1 MSLISLYRKRANR
14 TTERTDQDMVNNN
27 KINAKNENIAETKKP
42 KIANTGVTQ
51 NNKNNKCNNSK
62 MEKIKNKSNQ
72 SRKVKFNF
80 EPTDTT
86 LYPEPLSDKK
96 KINKATK
103 KQGHAFKKPF
113 PTNTEEI
120 YKEEYHKNKEEKEV
134 SPDMKHFLSRIG
146 AGDQILKVKKKCSN
160 VILGFLNHKKH
171 YIEKQPPP
179 APLFAVKVDSSNFQV
194 LNSAEIKRKVK
205 AMGNVAKNETCVC
218 PSRLKKAKQYG
229 IGDTCETG
237 ICELAGKDKYNR
249 FNCKC
254 VKKAIVECS
263 DTTCDEPFIKQ
274 TKLRKNLINNYV
286 SPKTNN
292 PMFQMVLDNNHMNI
306 LNTGEIKDVIKTA
319 SYTGICPTGVCKQ
332 SARNK
337 RAVLNC
343 KCVNKKLSPGL
354 YECDERTCK
363 PKRSLFYIICS
374 RIFSGTDDWNTAR
387 RTYNPNRRRALQL
400 GPNINQYGGVRRNLE
415 NNTNVECMCNCEC
428 DKKSVKKNKKK
439 KVKRKPFAKKHPVVK
454 RTSIFKKENMSKK
467 FHQQEVKFS
476 KLKKKRAKE
485 QRKKEKEEQRKKI
498 KLQKEIEKL
507 AMKESNNTNFLG
519 NFVNGVLNLTL
530 QTVRRFFTVIVS
542 IIFDPI
548 NSYLY
553 TKDKVS
559 NPLDSAKSFKR
570 WIVDTWKSKDSKFYK
585 TIADSNA
592 INVLADHL
600 EDSAVFQT
608 FTNKGR
614 TQVERKIYERKFKL
628 RKKRM
633 RKRHDAALYGCRHML
648 LTTLRKHPCKQRKQL
663 HSWFLLQG
671 KQNSAC

>member
-1 MSLISLYRKRANR
+1 
-14 TTERTDQDMVNNN
+14 
-27 KINAKNENIAETKKP
+27 
-42 KIANTGVTQ
+42 
-51 NNKNNKCNNSK
+51 

-80 EPTDTT
+80 EPTDNT

-103 KQGHAFKKPF
+103 KQKQTHAFKKPF
-113 PTNTEEI
+113 PTNTEEN
-120 YKEEYHKNKEEKEV
+120 YKEEYLKNKEEKDV

-205 AMGNVAKNETCVC
+205 AMGNVAKMRHV
-218 PSRLKKAKQYG
+218 
-229 IGDTCETG
+229 
-237 ICELAGKDKYNR
+237 
-249 FNCKC
+249 
-254 VKKAIVECS
+254 
-263 DTTCDEPFIKQ
+263 
-274 TKLRKNLINNYV
+274 
-286 SPKTNN
+286 
-292 PMFQMVLDNNHMNI
+292 
-306 LNTGEIKDVIKTA
+306 
-319 SYTGICPTGVCKQ
+319 
-332 SARNK
+332 
-337 RAVLNC
+337 
-343 KCVNKKLSPGL
+343 
-354 YECDERTCK
+354 
-363 PKRSLFYIICS
+363 
-374 RIFSGTDDWNTAR
+374 GTDDWNTAR

-439 KVKRKPFAKKHPVVK
+439 KVKRKPLAKKHPVAK

-467 FHQQEVKFS
+467 FHQQEKKFS

-507 AMKESNNTNFLG
+507 AMKETNNTNFLG

-553 TKDKVS
+553 TKDKVT

-614 TQVERKIYERKFKL
+614 TQVERKIYERKFKS

-648 LTTLRKHPCKQRKQL
+648 LTTLRKHPCLWGRKIGKDWKLHRTNGDL
-663 HSWFLLQG
+663 HSWQYMDI
-671 KQNSAC
+671 KPS